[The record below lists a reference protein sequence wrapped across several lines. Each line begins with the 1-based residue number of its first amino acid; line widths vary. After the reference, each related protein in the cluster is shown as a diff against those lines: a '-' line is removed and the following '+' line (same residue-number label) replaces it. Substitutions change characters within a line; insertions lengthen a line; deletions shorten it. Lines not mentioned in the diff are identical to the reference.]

1 MKNPSYYCLLYHIR
15 KNRTNK
21 KYTRNQNLSS
31 ANNVF
36 IPDSLYF
43 LMNLTSGLNVLYT
56 GVTINRGFDLGVLKK
71 VSLFVFTLPLMGCTT
86 IPTSTTDER
95 LADYTP
101 KVTAADFK
109 YDPMQTPIAQC
120 YATELGAGDEISG
133 ATLIEDGLSAFV
145 IRAAFARMAT
155 KTIDLQTYIYSN
167 DFSSKVLIGELK
179 RAADRG
185 VKVRILLDD
194 YGTKSDIVDVM
205 LLNQHPNIEVKVFN
219 PVANRSKLLY
229 YPQFLMDFNR
239 LNSRMHNKLF
249 IVDNIAYIT
258 GGRNVGS
265 NYFYP
270 ETASNFSDTDVLFIG
285 DMTKYAT
292 ASFDEYWNYHL
303 AIPAS
308 VFPKATSEHA
318 MRKLEKKFADIE
330 QKSADAIQEYQKI
343 ISRAQ
348 REYKDKKFDFSW
360 GHGKFLADPPAKV
373 EMSMQQKEEYR
384 GDIIQA
390 LQHLWGETTDSVY
403 MSAAYFVPGQGGL
416 EHMLHEEKSGVHMT
430 IVTNSLAST
439 NAPTVYA
446 KWEKYRK
453 KLIESGADVYEFML
467 SAENLRGKEHDRE
480 RKQSSFS
487 VLHSKTIVFDDDIS
501 WIGSFNL
508 DPRSAYY
515 NTENVAIFESRDF
528 ADKLREMIMR
538 DTKTSWH
545 VTLDADGDPVWTGSR
560 PGDKKPRVYTRSP
573 DTTIFRRLWKMITN
587 LVPEKFV

>member
-1 MKNPSYYCLLYHIR
+1 M
-15 KNRTNK
+15 
-21 KYTRNQNLSS
+21 QLS
-31 ANNVF
+31 
-36 IPDSLYF
+36 L
-43 LMNLTSGLNVLYT
+43 
-56 GVTINRGFDLGVLKK
+56 LKK
-71 VSLFVFTLPLMGCTT
+71 VSLFIFTLPFMGCTT
-86 IPTSTTDER
+86 IPISAKDER
-95 LADYTP
+95 LANYSP
-101 KVTAADFK
+101 KVTASDFN
-109 YDPMQTPIAQC
+109 YNPMETPIAQC
-120 YATELGAGDEISG
+120 YSKELSKDPEISG

-167 DFSSKVLIGELK
+167 DFSSRVLIGELK

-185 VKVRILLDD
+185 VKIRILLDD

-219 PVANRSKLLY
+219 PVANRAKLLY
-229 YPQFLMDFNR
+229 YPQFLLDFNR

-249 IVDNIAYIT
+249 IVDNVAYIT

-308 VFPKATSEHA
+308 VFPKAKSKREL
-318 MRKLEKKFADIE
+318 RKLEKKFDEIE
-330 QKSADAIQEYQKI
+330 EKSAEAIREYNKI
-343 ISRAQ
+343 ISLAQ
-348 REYKDKKFDFSW
+348 NEYKKKNFDFSW
-360 GHGKFLADPPAKV
+360 GHGKFLADPPSKV
-373 EMSMQQKEEYR
+373 EMTMEEKGLYR

-390 LQHLWGETTDSVY
+390 LQHLWDRTKDSVY
-403 MSAAYFVPGQGGL
+403 MSAAYFVPGEGGL

-453 KLIESGADVYEFML
+453 QLIESGADVYEFML

-515 NTENVAIFESRDF
+515 NTENVAIFESKEF
-528 ADKLREMIMR
+528 ANKLREMIIQ
-538 DTKTSWH
+538 DTKTSWR
-545 VTLDADGDPVWTGSR
+545 VTLEDDSPVWTGMR
-560 PGDKKPRVYTRSP
+560 PGDKKPRVYHHSP
-573 DTTIFRRLWKMITN
+573 DTSVFRRAFKIITN

>member
-1 MKNPSYYCLLYHIR
+1 M
-15 KNRTNK
+15 
-21 KYTRNQNLSS
+21 
-31 ANNVF
+31 
-36 IPDSLYF
+36 
-43 LMNLTSGLNVLYT
+43 
-56 GVTINRGFDLGVLKK
+56 KK
-71 VSLFVFTLPLMGCTT
+71 VAFWIFTLPLMGCTT
-86 IPTSTTDER
+86 VPTTVHDAR
-95 LADYTP
+95 LDNYVP
-101 KVTAADFK
+101 KVGTVDFN
-109 YDPMQTPIAQC
+109 YDPYETPIAQC
-120 YATELGAGDEISG
+120 YADELSSGNRVSG

-145 IRAAFARMAT
+145 IRSAFARMAT

-167 DFSSKVLIGELK
+167 DFSSRVLIGELK

-194 YGTKSDIVDVM
+194 YGTKSDIVDVT
-205 LLNQHPNIEVKVFN
+205 LLNQHPNIEVKIFN
-219 PVANRSKLLY
+219 TVPNRSKILY

-285 DMTKYAT
+285 DMTHYAT
-292 ASFDEYWNYHL
+292 DSFNEYWNHHL
-303 AIPAS
+303 SIPAS
-308 VFPKATSEHA
+308 VFPKAKSKKA
-318 MRKLEKKFADIE
+318 LRKLERKFAEIE
-330 QKSADAIQEYQKI
+330 RKSAEEVKTYNSI
-343 ISRAQ
+343 INMAQ
-348 REYKDKKFDFSW
+348 QAFKRKDFDFSW
-360 GHGKFLADPPAKV
+360 GRGKFLADPPQKV
-373 EMSMQQKEEYR
+373 EMTMDEKEQYR
-384 GDIIQA
+384 GDIVRA
-390 LQHLWGETTDSVY
+390 LQHLWKKTKDSVY

-416 EHMLHEEKSGVHMT
+416 ESVLNEENAGVHMT

-453 KLIESGADVYEFML
+453 KLIESGASVYEFMV

-487 VLHSKTIVFDDDIS
+487 VLHSKTMVFDDNIS

-528 ADKLREMIMR
+528 ANKLREMIIK

-545 VTLDADGDPVWTGSR
+545 VTLDGHGNTVWTGQRST
-560 PGDKKPRVYTRSP
+560 DKTPQVHKRAP
-573 DTTIFRRLWKMITN
+573 DTSVFRRIWKSICN

>member
-1 MKNPSYYCLLYHIR
+1 MAFF
-15 KNRTNK
+15 K
-21 KYTRNQNLSS
+21 KASWF
-31 ANNVF
+31 V
-36 IPDSLYF
+36 
-43 LMNLTSGLNVLYT
+43 LT
-56 GVTINRGFDLGVLKK
+56 F
-71 VSLFVFTLPLMGCTT
+71 PLMGCTT
-86 IPTSTTDER
+86 VPTTTNDRR
-95 LADYTP
+95 LDNYVAKITAD
-101 KVTAADFK
+101 DFN
-109 YDPMQTPIAQC
+109 YDPMKTPLAQC
-120 YATELGAGDEISG
+120 YSQELAREPEISG
-133 ATLIEDGLSAFV
+133 ATLIEDGVSAFV

-179 RAADRG
+179 NAADRG
-185 VKVRILLDD
+185 VKIRILLDD

-219 PVANRSKLLY
+219 TVSNRTKVLY

-270 ETASNFSDTDVLFIG
+270 ETASNFSDTDVLFLG

-292 ASFDEYWNYHL
+292 ASFDQYWNHHL
-303 AIPAS
+303 SIPAS
-308 VFPKATSEHA
+308 VFPKAKSKKA
-318 MRKLEKKFADIE
+318 MKKLEQKFAEIQ
-330 QKSADAIQEYQKI
+330 QKSADDIRRYNTV
-343 ISRAQ
+343 ISMAQ
-348 REYKDKKFDFSW
+348 REYKQKNFDFSW
-360 GHGKFLADPPAKV
+360 GHGKFIADPPSKV
-373 EMSMQQKEEYR
+373 EMTMDEKEEYR
-384 GDIIQA
+384 GEIVQA
-390 LQHLWGETTDSVY
+390 LQQLWDQTRESVY

-416 EHMLHEEKSGVHMT
+416 EHMLHEENSGVHLT

-439 NAPTVYA
+439 NAPTVYG

-453 KLIESGADVYEFML
+453 RLIESGAEVYEFML
-467 SAENLRGKEHDRE
+467 SAENLRAKEHDRE

-515 NTENVAIFESRDF
+515 NTENVAIFESKEF
-528 ADKLREMIMR
+528 ADKLRDMIIK
-538 DTKTSWH
+538 DTQTSWR
-545 VTLDADGDPVWTGSR
+545 VTMEDGDPVWTGRR
-560 PGDKKPRVYTRSP
+560 PEDPAPRVYHRSP
-573 DTTIFRRLWKMITN
+573 DTTIFRRALKVITK

>member
-1 MKNPSYYCLLYHIR
+1 MSILR
-15 KNRTNK
+15 
-21 KYTRNQNLSS
+21 
-31 ANNVF
+31 
-36 IPDSLYF
+36 
-43 LMNLTSGLNVLYT
+43 
-56 GVTINRGFDLGVLKK
+56 K
-71 VSLFVFTLPLMGCTT
+71 VSMWILALPLMGCTT
-86 IPTSTTDER
+86 VPTTTFDAR
-95 LADYTP
+95 LDGYQAKITPDDFDYNP
-101 KVTAADFK
+101 YK
-109 YDPMQTPIAQC
+109 TPIAMC
-120 YATELGAGDEISG
+120 YAEELSATPETSG

-145 IRAAFARMAT
+145 IRSAFARMAT

-179 RAADRG
+179 NAADRG

-219 PVANRSKLLY
+219 TVKNRSKLLY
-229 YPQFLMDFNR
+229 YPQFLLDFNR

-285 DMTKYAT
+285 DMTRYAT
-292 ASFDEYWNYHL
+292 DSFNEYWNHHL
-303 AIPAS
+303 SIPAD
-308 VFPKATSEHA
+308 VFPKAKSKKA
-318 MRKLEKKFADIE
+318 MRRLEKSFADIE
-330 QKSADAIQEYQKI
+330 KRSAEDVRRYNTI
-343 ISRAQ
+343 ISMAQ
-348 REYKDKKFDFSW
+348 REFKQKRFDFSW
-360 GHGKFLADPPAKV
+360 GRGKFLADPPQKV
-373 EMSMQQKEEYR
+373 EMSMCEKEQYR
-384 GDIIQA
+384 GDIVRA
-390 LQHLWGETTDSVY
+390 LQHLWDKTNKSVY
-403 MSAAYFVPGQGGL
+403 MSAAYFVPGLGGL
-416 EHMLHEEKSGVHMT
+416 EHMLNEEKAGVHMT

-453 KLIESGADVYEFML
+453 QLIKSGADVYEFMV

-487 VLHSKTIVFDDDIS
+487 VLHSKTMVFDDDIS

-528 ADKLREMIMR
+528 ADKLREMIIK
-538 DTKTSWH
+538 DTQTSWK
-545 VTLDADGDPVWTGSR
+545 VTLDKKDNPVWTGSR
-560 PGDKKPRVYTRSP
+560 PGDTEPQVHKYAP
-573 DTTIFRRLWKMITN
+573 DTGILRRIWKNISN

>member
-1 MKNPSYYCLLYHIR
+1 M
-15 KNRTNK
+15 
-21 KYTRNQNLSS
+21 
-31 ANNVF
+31 
-36 IPDSLYF
+36 
-43 LMNLTSGLNVLYT
+43 
-56 GVTINRGFDLGVLKK
+56 TITKK
-71 VSLFVFTLPLMGCTT
+71 VSMFIFALPLVGCTT
-86 IPTSTTDER
+86 VPTTTKDSR
-95 LADYTP
+95 LDNYVP
-101 KVTAADFK
+101 KVTASDFD
-109 YDPMQTPIAQC
+109 YDPYQTPIAQC
-120 YATELGAGDEISG
+120 YADELSRGDDVSG

-145 IRAAFARMAT
+145 IRSAFARMAT

-167 DFSSKVLIGELK
+167 DFSSKVLVGELK
-179 RAADRG
+179 NAADRG

-194 YGTKSDIVDVM
+194 YGTNSDIADVI

-219 PVANRSKLLY
+219 TVRNRAKLLY
-229 YPQFLMDFNR
+229 YPQFLMDFSR

-285 DMTKYAT
+285 DMTRYAT
-292 ASFDEYWNYHL
+292 DSFNEYWNHHL
-303 AIPAS
+303 SIPAY
-308 VFPKATSEHA
+308 VFPKAKSKHA
-318 MRKLEKKFADIE
+318 LKKLEKTFADIE
-330 QKSADAIQEYQKI
+330 RKSVEDVRRYNTI
-343 ISRAQ
+343 ISMAQ
-348 REYKDKKFDFSW
+348 REYKNKNLDFSW
-360 GHGKFLADPPAKV
+360 GRGKFLADPPQKV
-373 EMSMQQKEEYR
+373 EMTMAEKEAYR
-384 GDIIQA
+384 GDIIRA
-390 LQHLWGETTDSVY
+390 LQHLWDKTSDSVY

-416 EHMLHEEKSGVHMT
+416 EHMLREEKSGVHMT

-453 KLIESGADVYEFML
+453 QLIESGADVYEFMV
-467 SAENLRGKEHDRE
+467 SAENLRGKSHDRE

-487 VLHSKTIVFDDDIS
+487 VLHSKTMVFDDDIS

-528 ADKLREMIMR
+528 ANKLREMILK
-538 DTKTSWH
+538 DTQTSWR
-545 VTLDADGDPVWTGSR
+545 VTLDDDGDPVWTGSR
-560 PGDKKPRVYTRSP
+560 PGDKKPRVYKHAP
-573 DTTIFRRLWKMITN
+573 DTGLFRRIWKDISN

>member
-1 MKNPSYYCLLYHIR
+1 MIYKCIIIAVNMTKKKKSFLYR
-15 KNRTNK
+15 A
-21 KYTRNQNLSS
+21 SM
-31 ANNVF
+31 F
-36 IPDSLYF
+36 ILA
-43 LMNLTSGLNVLYT
+43 
-56 GVTINRGFDLGVLKK
+56 
-71 VSLFVFTLPLMGCTT
+71 LPLMGCTT
-86 IPTSTTDER
+86 VPTSMSDAR
-95 LADYTP
+95 LSNYTP
-101 KVTAADFK
+101 KITPADFD
-109 YDPMQTPIAQC
+109 YDPMQTPIAGC
-120 YATELGAGDEISG
+120 YADELSKSPDISG

-179 RAADRG
+179 NAADRG

-219 PVANRSKLLY
+219 TVANRNKLLY

-249 IVDNIAYIT
+249 IVDNVAYIT

-270 ETASNFSDTDVLFIG
+270 ETASNFSDTDVLFLG
-285 DMTKYAT
+285 DMTQHAT
-292 ASFDEYWNYHL
+292 KSFDEYWNHHL

-308 VFPKATSEHA
+308 VFPNSKSKRA
-318 MRKLEKKFADIE
+318 MRRLERKFDELQAS
-330 QKSADAIQEYQKI
+330 SADAIKMYNRI
-343 ISRAQ
+343 IARAQ
-348 REYKDKKFDFSW
+348 HEYKHKHFDFSW
-360 GHGKFLADPPAKV
+360 GHGTFLADPPSKV
-373 EMSMQQKEEYR
+373 EMTMAEKHNYR
-384 GDIIQA
+384 SDIILA
-390 LQHLWGETTDSVY
+390 LQHLWDKTEKSVY
-403 MSAAYFVPGQGGL
+403 LSAAYFVPGQGGL
-416 EHMLHEEKSGVHMT
+416 EHMLREEGSGVHMT

-453 KLIESGADVYEFML
+453 QLIESGAEVYEFML
-467 SAENLRGKEHDRE
+467 SAENMRGKQHDRE

-515 NTENVAIFESRDF
+515 NTENVAIFNSPEF
-528 ADKLREMIMR
+528 AEKLRAMIIG
-538 DTKTSWH
+538 DTKTAWR
-545 VTLDADGDPVWTGSR
+545 VTLDEDGDPVWTGMR
-560 PGDKKPRVYTRSP
+560 TGDKKPRIYHRSP
-573 DTTIFRRLWKMITN
+573 DTSIFRRAWKCITN
-587 LVPEKFV
+587 IVPEKFV

>member
-1 MKNPSYYCLLYHIR
+1 MSI
-15 KNRTNK
+15 
-21 KYTRNQNLSS
+21 
-31 ANNVF
+31 
-36 IPDSLYF
+36 
-43 LMNLTSGLNVLYT
+43 
-56 GVTINRGFDLGVLKK
+56 LKK
-71 VSLFVFTLPLMGCTT
+71 VSMWILALPLLGCTT
-86 IPTSTTDER
+86 VPTTTSDAR
-95 LADYTP
+95 LEHYQP
-101 KVTAADFK
+101 KVTLHDFD
-109 YDPMQTPIAQC
+109 YDPYQTPIAQC
-120 YATELGAGDEISG
+120 YQDKVSANTDISG

-145 IRAAFARMAT
+145 IRSAFARMAT

-194 YGTKSDIVDVM
+194 YGTNSDIVDVM

-219 PVANRSKLLY
+219 TVKNRSKLLY
-229 YPQFLMDFNR
+229 YPQFLTDFSR

-249 IVDNIAYIT
+249 IVDNFAYIT

-285 DMTKYAT
+285 NMTRFAT
-292 ASFDEYWNYHL
+292 DSFNQYWNHHRS
-303 AIPAS
+303 IPAS
-308 VFPKATSEHA
+308 VFPKAKSKKA
-318 MRKLEKKFADIE
+318 LKKLERDFADLQE
-330 QKSADAIQEYQKI
+330 KSHDAIRRYNDI
-343 ISRAQ
+343 ISMAQ
-348 REYKDKKFDFSW
+348 HEYKHKKFDFSW
-360 GHGKFLADPPAKV
+360 GHGKFLADPPEKI
-373 EMSMQQKEEYR
+373 EMTMAEKEEYR
-384 GDIIQA
+384 GDIIKA
-390 LQHLWGETTDSVY
+390 LQHLWSKTSNSVY

-416 EHMLHEEKSGVHMT
+416 EHMLNEEKAGVHMT

-453 KLIESGADVYEFML
+453 HLIKSGAEVYEFMV

-487 VLHSKTIVFDDDIS
+487 VLHSKTMVFDDNIS

-528 ADKLREMIMR
+528 ADKLRKMILK
-538 DTKTSWH
+538 DTQTSWR
-545 VTLDADGDPVWTGSR
+545 VTLDENDRPVWTGSR
-560 PGDKKPRVYTRSP
+560 PGDTTPRVYKHAP
-573 DTTIFRRLWKMITN
+573 DTGILRRLWKNISN

>member
-1 MKNPSYYCLLYHIR
+1 M
-15 KNRTNK
+15 
-21 KYTRNQNLSS
+21 RNYVGSNII
-31 ANNVF
+31 F
-36 IPDSLYF
+36 W
-43 LMNLTSGLNVLYT
+43 
-56 GVTINRGFDLGVLKK
+56 LKK
-71 VSLFVFTLPLMGCTT
+71 ECTVSLMKKVAFWIFTLPLMGCTT
-86 IPTSTTDER
+86 VPTTVHDAR
-95 LADYTP
+95 LDNYVP
-101 KVTAADFK
+101 KVGTVDFN
-109 YDPMQTPIAQC
+109 YDPYETPIAQC
-120 YATELGAGDEISG
+120 YADELSGGNRVSG

-145 IRAAFARMAT
+145 IRSAFARMAT

-167 DFSSKVLIGELK
+167 DFSSRVLIGELK

-194 YGTKSDIVDVM
+194 YGTKSDIVDVT
-205 LLNQHPNIEVKVFN
+205 LLNQHPNIEVKIFN
-219 PVANRSKLLY
+219 TVPNRSKILY

-285 DMTKYAT
+285 DMTHYAT
-292 ASFDEYWNYHL
+292 DSFNEYWNHHL
-303 AIPAS
+303 SIPAS
-308 VFPKATSEHA
+308 VFPKAKSKKA
-318 MRKLEKKFADIE
+318 LRKLERKFAEIE
-330 QKSADAIQEYQKI
+330 RKSAEEVKTYNNI
-343 ISRAQ
+343 INMAQ
-348 REYKDKKFDFSW
+348 QAFKHKDFDFSW
-360 GHGKFLADPPAKV
+360 GRGKFLADPPQKV
-373 EMSMQQKEEYR
+373 EMTMDEKEQYR
-384 GDIIQA
+384 GDIVRA
-390 LQHLWGETTDSVY
+390 LQHLWKKTKDSVY

-416 EHMLHEEKSGVHMT
+416 ESVLNEENAGVHMT

-453 KLIESGADVYEFML
+453 KLIESGASVYEFMV

-487 VLHSKTIVFDDDIS
+487 VLHSKTMVFDDNIS

-528 ADKLREMIMR
+528 ANKLREMIIK

-545 VTLDADGDPVWTGSR
+545 VTLDGHGNTVWTGQRST
-560 PGDKKPRVYTRSP
+560 DKTPQVHKRAP
-573 DTTIFRRLWKMITN
+573 DTSVFRRIWKSICN

>member
-1 MKNPSYYCLLYHIR
+1 M
-15 KNRTNK
+15 
-21 KYTRNQNLSS
+21 
-31 ANNVF
+31 
-36 IPDSLYF
+36 SL
-43 LMNLTSGLNVLYT
+43 
-56 GVTINRGFDLGVLKK
+56 IKK
-71 VSLFVFTLPLMGCTT
+71 VAFWIFTLPLMGCTT
-86 IPTSTTDER
+86 VPTTVHDAR
-95 LADYTP
+95 LDNYVP
-101 KVTAADFK
+101 KVGTVDFN
-109 YDPMQTPIAQC
+109 YDPYETPIAQC
-120 YATELGAGDEISG
+120 YADELSGGNRVSG

-145 IRAAFARMAT
+145 IRSAFARMAT

-167 DFSSKVLIGELK
+167 DFSSRVLIGELK

-194 YGTKSDIVDVM
+194 YGTKSDIVDVT
-205 LLNQHPNIEVKVFN
+205 LLNQHPNIEVKIFN
-219 PVANRSKLLY
+219 TVPNRSKILY

-285 DMTKYAT
+285 DMTHYAT
-292 ASFDEYWNYHL
+292 DSFNEYWNHHL
-303 AIPAS
+303 SIPAS
-308 VFPKATSEHA
+308 VFPKAKSKKA
-318 MRKLEKKFADIE
+318 LRKLERKFAEIE
-330 QKSADAIQEYQKI
+330 RKSAEEVKTYNSI
-343 ISRAQ
+343 INMAQ
-348 REYKDKKFDFSW
+348 QAFKRKDFDFSW
-360 GHGKFLADPPAKV
+360 GRGKFLADPPQKV
-373 EMSMQQKEEYR
+373 EMTMDEKEQYR
-384 GDIIQA
+384 GDIVRA
-390 LQHLWGETTDSVY
+390 LQHLWKKTKDSVY

-416 EHMLHEEKSGVHMT
+416 ESVLNEENAGVHMT

-453 KLIESGADVYEFML
+453 KLIESGASVYEFMV

-487 VLHSKTIVFDDDIS
+487 VLHSKTMVFDDNIS

-528 ADKLREMIMR
+528 ANKLREMIIK

-545 VTLDADGDPVWTGSR
+545 VTLDEHGNTVWTGQRST
-560 PGDKKPRVYTRSP
+560 DKNPQVHKRAP
-573 DTTIFRRLWKMITN
+573 DTSVFRRIWKSICN

>member
-1 MKNPSYYCLLYHIR
+1 M
-15 KNRTNK
+15 
-21 KYTRNQNLSS
+21 LS
-31 ANNVF
+31 V
-36 IPDSLYF
+36 I
-43 LMNLTSGLNVLYT
+43 
-56 GVTINRGFDLGVLKK
+56 KK
-71 VSLFVFTLPLMGCTT
+71 VAVWILTLPLIGCTSV
-86 IPTSTTDER
+86 PTTTRDTR
-95 LADYTP
+95 LDKYYP
-101 KVTAADFK
+101 KITSADFT
-109 YDPMQTPIAQC
+109 YDPYKTPIAQC
-120 YATELGAGDEISG
+120 YADELATGKHTSG

-145 IRAAFARMAT
+145 IRSAFARMAT

-179 RAADRG
+179 HAADRG

-194 YGTKSDIVDVM
+194 YGTKSDIADVT
-205 LLNQHPNIEVKVFN
+205 LLNQHPNIEVKIFN
-219 PVANRSKLLY
+219 TVPIRSKLLY
-229 YPQFLMDFNR
+229 YPQILTDFNR

-270 ETASNFSDTDVLFIG
+270 ETASNFSDTDVLFLG

-292 ASFDEYWNYHL
+292 DSFNEYWNHHL
-303 AIPAS
+303 SIPAS
-308 VFPKATSEHA
+308 VFPKAKSKKA
-318 MRKLEKKFADIE
+318 LKKLEKSFANLE
-330 QKSADAIQEYQKI
+330 QTSAYGIKKYNNIINMAQQEYK
-343 ISRAQ
+343 S
-348 REYKDKKFDFSW
+348 KNMDFSW
-360 GHGKFLADPPAKV
+360 GRGKFLADPPEKV
-373 EMSMQQKEEYR
+373 EMPMEKKEQYH
-384 GDIIQA
+384 GNIIRA
-390 LQHLWGETTDSVY
+390 LKHLLNRTTDSVY

-416 EHMLHEEKSGVHMT
+416 ENLLDAEKSGVHMT

-446 KWEKYRK
+446 KWEKYRT
-453 KLIESGADVYEFML
+453 KLIESGADVYEFMV

-487 VLHSKTIVFDDDIS
+487 VLHSKTIVFDDNIS

-528 ADKLREMIMR
+528 AQKLREMIIK

-545 VTLDADGDPVWTGSR
+545 VTLDKNGNTIWTGQR
-560 PGDKKPRVYTRSP
+560 PNTPKPKTYKHAP
-573 DTTIFRRLWKMITN
+573 DTTIFRRIWKSICN